1 MSNPQCVLDKR
12 RYIVWGVSHMEE
24 LHELRTYI
32 ATGKYQ
38 EALLLLDEMED
49 MSRDDKINRI
59 SSFMEVLLVH
69 LINQV
74 AEKKTT
80 KSWEVSIRNA
90 LRQIVKINKRR
101 KAGGWYLTAQE
112 LRAALEET
120 YESALDSASL
130 ETVGGQYTAEELDA
144 IVDRTAI
151 TALAWENIQR
161 TQMLG

>member
-1 MSNPQCVLDKR
+1 M
-12 RYIVWGVSHMEE
+12 WGVSHMEE
-24 LHELRTYI
+24 LDELRTYI
-32 ATGKYQ
+32 ETGKYQ

-59 SSFMEVLLVH
+59 SNFMEVLLVH
-69 LINQV
+69 LIKQA

-80 KSWEVSIRNA
+80 RSWEVSIRHA

-130 ETVGGQYTAEELDA
+130 ETLAGQYTAEELHA

-151 TALAWENIQR
+151 ITLAWAHMQQA
-161 TQMLG
+161 QMC